1 MNIEIEKAKN
11 DLLTCATLL
20 STKIRSSDGHCEAL
34 KEIIQHYLA
43 QDNVDFAADLAD
55 TIEDSFVRD
64 GLLIEIASKCA
75 ALKDDEYALQLGEAV
90 EDFGQQ
96 ILAKEKIIA
105 VKAEQKDFTK
115 AFEITGELSD
125 QSNAF
130 YAIAIHQDLS
140 EALQTIDKIEF
151 PLTKVH
157 ALVAHKQLDEAAKI
171 AEEITFDEEKVR
183 AYFEIVASF
192 IDEKRN
198 DRAIEVLAKAQSVCE
213 LIEGAHREH
222 NLAQISLLYFR
233 AGSVDLA
240 DRTLDLLTDKYQ
252 ISSCLLGFSNEYF
265 AKGEH
270 SDALEALVESH
281 TILKSQTDKEVRNS
295 QAKFEL
301 LATIAIRFA
310 ILDKLESAIQFACE
324 VNDEDL
330 RNFALGKISEICLS
344 KDKTEL
350 SRQSFNLISSESEK
364 TFTLINSFDGLEKA
378 EKLEEASKYL
388 NEAKL
393 LAETIPQLSIKI
405 DALQM
410 LSRSFFKFENIQIS
424 RELATESLEN
434 VSLILDESQK
444 AISLVNL
451 ANLFDELSFELNH
464 VEKDIL
470 ASMIRKLGF

>member
-20 STKIRSSDGHCEAL
+20 STKIRSSDGHGEAL
-34 KEIIQHYLA
+34 KEIVRHYLA

-64 GLLIEIASKCA
+64 SLLIEIASKCA
-75 ALKDDEYALQLGEAV
+75 LLKDDEYALQIGEAV

-105 VKAEQKDFTK
+105 IKAEQKDFAK
-115 AFEITGELSD
+115 AFEITGKLND

-183 AYFEIVASF
+183 AYFEIVANF

-198 DRAIEVLAKAQSVCE
+198 DRAIEVLAKAQTVCE
-213 LIEGAHREH
+213 AIEGAHREH

-252 ISSCLLGFSNEYF
+252 IASCLLGFSNEYF
-265 AKGEH
+265 TKGEL
-270 SDALEALVESH
+270 SDAQEALVESH

-295 QAKFEL
+295 QARFEL
-301 LATIAIRFA
+301 FASIAIRFA
-310 ILDKLESAIQFACE
+310 ILEKPETAIEIASE
-324 VNDEDL
+324 INDEDS
-330 RNFALGKISEICLS
+330 RNFALGKISQTCVANGKL
-344 KDKTEL
+344 EL
-350 SRQSFNLISSESEK
+350 SRQAFNLITSESEK
-364 TFTLINSFDGLEKA
+364 TFTLINSCDVFEKA
-378 EKLEEASKYL
+378 EKQEEASKYL
-388 NEAKL
+388 NEAKV
-393 LAETIPQLSIKI
+393 LAETIPQLSVKI
-405 DALQM
+405 DSLQM
-410 LSRSFFKFENIQIS
+410 LSRRYFKFQNIQTS

-444 AISLVNL
+444 TIIMANL
-451 ANLFDELSFELNH
+451 ANLFDELSFELNQ